1 MRRGVALSRL
11 LLLLA
16 ALAVAVAAQ
25 SSGSTSASIFAN
37 SSTSNSS
44 SSSSSSKSQCEIC
57 RDTGDCSEAYNGA
70 AGQFCHSWLDS
81 SNSRRACCCP
91 AADTCA
97 NDSNYACTCQHK
109 SDRPSYWIW
118 IGLGVFA
125 VGALIGGGIFMAM
138 RKRRMQQRRDE
149 YPPQAAV
156 AYTQPVYAPGGYAQQ
171 GYAAGQPV
179 YAAQPTYVQPG
190 YYGQGGY
197 RDGYRGGRRG
207 MGTGGAVAMG
217 AAGGLLGGL
226 LIGEALGDM
235 GDGGGGDFGGEQ
247 VTAFH
252 LRLLCGE
259 LGFDITRNSRAP
271 KSRACSSSSSMTV
284 GASQLFTSSCSG

>member
-1 MRRGVALSRL
+1 MTGPRYFHHLSVELSCARAAIAALSNELALLNSQILIRHASRCGALEAAAAACGVRCRCRRAVERLDVRLHLRQLEHVQLVVFVLVVQVAVRDLPRHGRL
-11 LLLLA
+11 LRGLQRGRRPVLPLVAGLVRTA
-16 ALAVAVAAQ
+16 AARAA
-25 SSGSTSASIFAN
+25 
-37 SSTSNSS
+37 
-44 SSSSSSKSQCEIC
+44 
-57 RDTGDCSEAYNGA
+57 R
-70 AGQFCHSWLDS
+70 
-81 SNSRRACCCP
+81 P

-235 GDGGGGDFGGEQ
+235 GDGGGGDFGGGGGD
-247 VTAFH
+247 F
-252 LRLLCGE
+252 G
-259 LGFDITRNSRAP
+259 GDF
-271 KSRACSSSSSMTV
+271 
-284 GASQLFTSSCSG
+284 